1 MKSFF
6 ATGKYAEF
14 PKVEYALKTCNS
26 RELTILQT
34 PLSKSRKLMINCY
47 LEIFEKQ
54 ANIVQILQ
62 NTSYI
67 SYFLIDF
74 LKFSKF
80 TNSTQQTQTMFCMT
94 KISTSNI
101 ENMLYLNNFD
111 HSF

>member
-67 SYFLIDF
+67 SNL
-74 LKFSKF
+74 FSKIL
-80 TNSTQQTQTMFCMT
+80 
-94 KISTSNI
+94 KI
-101 ENMLYLNNFD
+101 YK
-111 HSF
+111 